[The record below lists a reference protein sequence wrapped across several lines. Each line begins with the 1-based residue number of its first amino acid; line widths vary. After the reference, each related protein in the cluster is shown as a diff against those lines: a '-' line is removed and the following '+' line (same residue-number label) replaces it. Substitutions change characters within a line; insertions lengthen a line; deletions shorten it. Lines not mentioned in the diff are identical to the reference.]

1 MKNIFCNKKIIIAV
15 VFAMAICI
23 RVIPQIVQ
31 NIDVNCDEAMLA
43 INAKSIAE
51 TGKDIYGTSNPVY
64 FEAWGA
70 AGQSA
75 LPTYLSALLVKIF
88 GYSLFTVRLPFI
100 ILSICSLFIVFALS
114 KKMFG
119 TRTAV
124 IILALTAISPWHI
137 LQSQIALDCNMFPH
151 ILLIGV
157 YLLYVGLEEKRNICT
172 YFSMFFFAISMYCY
186 GVAIFIVPLMLTI
199 ISTYELIKK
208 KIGIKQVLICIL
220 IYVVIS
226 IPILLMFIV
235 NYFKMDSI
243 NLLGITIQ
251 RFYYSL
257 RETDILFFSKN
268 IVEQFVSN
276 VFQITKLIV
285 IQNDKLPWNQIP
297 GFGAIYLCSI
307 VFAVIGL
314 VSLIKKQNNNK
325 TRAIIIVSWIIVSFV
340 VGLIINDT
348 NINRLNVI
356 WYALIIIAG
365 YGIALCSK
373 KNYIK
378 AAIAVMYAILF
389 SLFMYKLIFCFPGE
403 VKKSFTFSAG
413 LVDACEYI
421 NGLNCESI
429 VFSNEVYNTDKEFVF
444 IKFKLDQKTN
454 NPIDRFNILRYYGFG
469 TSMNSCLD
477 DYTKKITIN
486 TINDNSILEDEV
498 YLMSTNEKNK
508 IKNANEYEIKEFYK
522 YCVLEKK
529 K

>member
-1 MKNIFCNKKIIIAV
+1 MVKWKEKEHFIGKMVIDMNRLYAANWVFQFSVLSFCFNLVTVPFHAAIIAHERMG
-15 VFAMAICI
+15 VFAYISI
-23 RVIPQIVQ
+23 FEGI
-31 NIDVNCDEAMLA
+31 
-43 INAKSIAE
+43 AK
-51 TGKDIYGTSNPVY
+51 
-64 FEAWGA
+64 
-70 AGQSA
+70 
-75 LPTYLSALLVKIF
+75 
-88 GYSLFTVRLPFI
+88 
-100 ILSICSLFIVFALS
+100 
-114 KKMFG
+114 
-119 TRTAV
+119 
-124 IILALTAISPWHI
+124 
-137 LQSQIALDCNMFPH
+137 
-151 ILLIGV
+151 LLIC
-157 YLLYVGLEEKRNICT
+157 YLIMMSPFDRLI
-172 YFSMFFFAISMYCY
+172 FY
-186 GVAIFIVPLMLTI
+186 GV
-199 ISTYELIKK
+199 
-208 KIGIKQVLICIL
+208 
-220 IYVVIS
+220 
-226 IPILLMFIV
+226 LMFIV

-469 TSMNSCLD
+469 TSTNSCLD
-477 DYTKKITIN
+477 DYTKKITVN